1 MTETISTLYDGRWL
15 RMQKRGRWE
24 YVERTNPGGA
34 VVILA
39 VTPDANVLFVE
50 QFRVPIQCQTIEFPA
65 GLIGDDPSIASEL
78 AAVTAAR
85 ELEEET
91 GWLPDSVEY
100 VQGGPSSAGMS
111 TEFTHFF
118 RATKL
123 NRTGIGGGVPGENI
137 TVHEVP
143 FAEAPAFVAKKMA
156 DGFAVDPKVYAG
168 LYFLR
173 YTASGHAL
181 PDHWWR

>member
-1 MTETISTLYDGRWL
+1 MTEAISTLYDGRWL

-34 VVILA
+34 AVILA

-50 QFRVPIQCQTIEFPA
+50 QFRVPIQQQTLEFPA
-65 GLIGDDPSIASEL
+65 GLIGDDPSIVGEL

-91 GWLPDSVEY
+91 GWRPESIEY
-100 VQGGPSSAGMS
+100 VHGGPSSAGMS
-111 TEFTHFF
+111 TEYMHFF
-118 RATKL
+118 RAAKL
-123 NRTGIGGGVPGENI
+123 MRTGPGGGVPGENI

-143 FAEAPAFVAKKMA
+143 FAQAARFVSQKVA

-168 LYFLR
+168 LYFLHFSA
-173 YTASGHAL
+173 TGVSLA
-181 PDHWWR
+181 PQWWR